1 MADGSS
7 GRCTGSTKRAANLSS
22 SERQLLTELAMTRAD
37 VIENKR
43 TDGATTREK
52 EAAWVTLAAEFNA
65 ASTED
70 TCDKHNHCHR
80 PDSPPLDMFL
90 AVHGRG
96 SCQRLYYHVQNL
108 ATVLLRQIYIQNS
121 RR

>member
-52 EAAWVTLAAEFNA
+52 EAAWVALAAEFNA
-65 ASTED
+65 ASTVRRE
-70 TCDKHNHCHR
+70 HR
-80 PDSPPLDMFL
+80 QLKQVISIIVNKWCRFGLNA
-90 AVHGRG
+90 AVQHGRVMVSVMVRARFQG
-96 SCQRLYYHVQNL
+96 
-108 ATVLLRQIYIQNS
+108 
-121 RR
+121 